1 MKTYSYLSLATA
13 AVLLVSCWGGK
24 PAKTEIPE
32 DVEKV
37 QTEKHIEVVVHR
49 GANALAPENTMP
61 SADSALAHGAEWIEV
76 DVRSSKDGV
85 MYNMHDPIFNR
96 TTDGF
101 GFVHNNTSDYIDK
114 LDAGSWFSDEY
125 KGLHVPTIRYM
136 LENLK
141 GRARVFFDVKNC
153 NLPDLVALARET
165 GFVGDSSFFW
175 FGKEEMLREFL
186 TIAPDL
192 QVKVNAGDTVKMQYW
207 IDLFAEV
214 AAQNG
219 REATMPKIVEV
230 HADALTPEFQD
241 YCSRYGIKT
250 MVGAQGETLE
260 DYRKTIEAGADMINL
275 DKPELFEQLIAE

>member
-1 MKTYSYLSLATA
+1 MPLAA
-13 AVLLVSCWGGK
+13 AFGLLAVGCVGGRQ
-24 PAKTEIPE
+24 ARTETPE
-32 DVEKV
+32 DIV
-37 QTEKHIEVVVHR
+37 TLHSDKHIEVVVHR

-85 MYNMHDPIFNR
+85 MYNLHDPILNR

-101 GFVHNNTSDYIDK
+101 GFITNNTSDYIDK

-136 LENLK
+136 LQNLR

-153 NLPDLVALARET
+153 HLPDLVALVRET

-175 FGKEEMLREFL
+175 FGEEGMLREFL

-192 QVKVNAGDTVKMQYW
+192 QVKVNAGDTVRMEYW
-207 IDLFAEV
+207 INLFAEV

-219 REATMPKIVEV
+219 REATMPGIVEV
-230 HADALTPEFQD
+230 HADALTPGFQD
-241 YCSRYGIKT
+241 YCRRHGIRT
-250 MVGAQGETLE
+250 MVGAQGETLD

-275 DKPELFEQLIAE
+275 DKPELFELLMEKRNK